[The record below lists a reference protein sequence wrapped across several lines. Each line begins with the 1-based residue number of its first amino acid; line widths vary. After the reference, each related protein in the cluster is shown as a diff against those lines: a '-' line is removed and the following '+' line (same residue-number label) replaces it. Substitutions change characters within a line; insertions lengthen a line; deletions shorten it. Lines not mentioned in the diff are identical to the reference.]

1 MFNKKKITSA
11 ILAAVMSVG
20 VVSIA
25 LAHPADQVSDEHAT
39 PNRFMVE
46 EPFPYSAPL
55 TLEERTLANEISIFL
70 YPETAMVNNGHV
82 ELPPMFSPVPQDF
95 QYSPDKNALLI
106 VESVDCH
113 GIVNKS
119 DKDVCKNIMKQ
130 KEKYVKELYEAYSN
144 MTPAQK
150 AFARR
155 MARIHELNRE
165 FSRGIFHTS
174 K

>member
-70 YPETAMVNNGHV
+70 YR
-82 ELPPMFSPVPQDF
+82 
-95 QYSPDKNALLI
+95 KI
-106 VESVDCH
+106 
-113 GIVNKS
+113 KS
-119 DKDVCKNIMKQ
+119 YK
-130 KEKYVKELYEAYSN
+130 
-144 MTPAQK
+144 T
-150 AFARR
+150 
-155 MARIHELNRE
+155 
-165 FSRGIFHTS
+165 G
-174 K
+174 